1 MEPFNYFDPKAL
13 KLKFY
18 KITEKQHN
26 DFTVTVQRSI
36 CFIIRKIDKKSEI
49 HVDICT

>member
-26 DFTVTVQRSI
+26 DFTVTVQSSI
-36 CFIIRKIDKKSEI
+36 YFINRKNGQK
-49 HVDICT
+49 